1 MVESTVGEPFVDA
14 DDIADVAVATLLDP
28 AHIGR
33 IYELTG
39 PRRSPS
45 RTWPQRSALSP
56 DVHSFQALPVH
67 DYEAA
72 LVSAGL
78 GEGDAS
84 GLAHIFEEALDGR
97 THTSSR
103 ASRTCSPGNR
113 ETSKPSPRMRLSRVP
128 PTDDLLVPKGSGS
141 RSDPPPPEGVASGP
155 SPR

>member
-28 AHIGR
+28 AHIGC

-39 PRRSPS
+39 PRLITFSDMAAEI
-45 RTWPQRSALSP
+45 SAVTGRPLT
-56 DVHSFQALPVH
+56 FQSLPVH

-84 GLAHIFEEALDGR
+84 GLAHIFKEALDGR
-97 THTSSR
+97 NAHLESGIKDVLTREPRDFTAWAR
-103 ASRTCSPGNR
+103 AQPF
-113 ETSKPSPRMRLSRVP
+113 
-128 PTDDLLVPKGSGS
+128 
-141 RSDPPPPEGVASGP
+141 GP
-155 SPR
+155 A